1 MSIDISKKSIIICGI
16 LRNAEKGLKRN
27 IPVVNALCNFFKDY
41 HIVIYENDSTD
52 NTKIILKEWSKS
64 NPEKIHVILENT
76 VKKESVFAAK
86 DVRKDP
92 FIRTRKLGECRNR
105 YLTHIEEQGWQADYL
120 MVIDMDVAKIDVDA
134 ILTSFSSDVEWDAVA
149 AFGYSMSPQFSK
161 RYHDTFALT
170 EYGDENNPQTH
181 DKVIE
186 LADKYGKLKPT
197 DPWVRVYAAFC
208 GIAIYKFEALKGF
221 RYVTYTNNDPIVK
234 CRCEH
239 YSAGKYMAERGFDKF
254 YINPAMVL
262 KYQDL
267 TWKIVLNTIKRKLGV

>member
-27 IPVVNALCNFFKDY
+27 IPVVNDLCKYFKDY

-52 NTKIILKEWSKS
+52 NTKSILREWSKS
-64 NPEKIHVILENT
+64 APEKIHVILEDT
-76 VKKESVFAAK
+76 VKKESVFSAK
-86 DVRKDP
+86 AVRKDP
-92 FIRTRKLGECRNR
+92 FVRTQKLGECRNR
-105 YLTHIEEQGWQADYL
+105 YLQFIEEKGWVADYL
-120 MVIDMDVAKIDVDA
+120 MVIDMDVAKISVDA
-134 ILTSFSSDVEWDAVA
+134 ILTSFQSDVDWDAVA
-149 AFGYSMSPQFSK
+149 AFGYSLSPKLKK

-181 DKVIE
+181 EKVTG
-186 LADKYGKLKPT
+186 LAEKYGKLKPN
-197 DPWVRVYAAFC
+197 DNWVRVFAAFC
-208 GIAIYKFEALKGF
+208 GIAIYKFDALKGF
-221 RYVTYTNNDPIVK
+221 RYITYPNDDPIVK

-239 YSAGKYMAERGFDKF
+239 YSAGKYMAEKGYDRF

-267 TWKIVLNTIKRKLGV
+267 TWKIISSTIKRKLGL